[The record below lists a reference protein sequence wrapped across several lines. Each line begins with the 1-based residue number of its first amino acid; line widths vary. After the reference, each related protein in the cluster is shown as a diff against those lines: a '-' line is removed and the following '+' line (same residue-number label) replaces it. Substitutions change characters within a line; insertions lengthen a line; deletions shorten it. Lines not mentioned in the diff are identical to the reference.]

1 MWKFLNPLYFR
12 KTGTENDIVLENID
26 NILEKASKDS
36 MLVKDELSI
45 LTATGEYLD
54 EWGSWFGIRRADGE
68 EDEQY
73 RRRMLSVMSNPK
85 STIPAIEETIR
96 SYFNNPDM
104 YVKVYEPHKN
114 IKIFNI
120 STFSGPD
127 KFQSGDYWRHSVI
140 DIHLK
145 DVFID
150 EHLKSSIK
158 DVKSAGIGVYYTITP
173 VLHEDGV
180 LIFLKEQSLSLERE
194 LEITPKLID
203 YNTTKFSELFNE
215 HTKRSGIRE
224 IYRNFEI
231 GVDLGEVSAKGKDNE
246 IYTNWQS
253 ISYAGRS
260 SASFRSG
267 LSSTKKYN
275 GSLSGYKLSSYD
287 YENPLPWGDDGI
299 VIEGVEHLI
308 DMILRL
314 DRSSVTITVPLIL
327 PKDLPET
334 PVKKIEQQYETRIRK
349 VDLSGKLITADSS
362 IVLADVQDITV
373 GELAEM
379 TTELYVGE
387 PEVITEIV

>member
-12 KTGTENDIVLENID
+12 KTGTENDVVLENID

-127 KFQSGDYWRHSVI
+127 KFQSDDYWRHSVI

-145 DVFID
+145 EVFID
-150 EHLKSSIK
+150 EQLKSSIK
-158 DVKSAGIGVYYTITP
+158 DVKSAGIGVYYTIIS

-194 LEITPKLID
+194 VEITPKLID
-203 YNTTKFSELFNE
+203 YNITNFSELFNE

-231 GVDLGEVSAKGKDNE
+231 DIDLGEVSAKGKDNE

-253 ISYAGRS
+253 LSHAGRS

-287 YENPLPWGDDGI
+287 YENPLLWGDDGI

-308 DMILRL
+308 DVILRL

-334 PVKKIEQQYETRIRK
+334 PVKKIEQQYETHIRK
-349 VDLSGKLITADSS
+349 VASGKLITAGSS

-387 PEVITEIV
+387 PEVITESV